1 MIPILLDQGLPR
13 STVTLLRGV
22 GWDINHVGELGM
34 SRARDEEILRY
45 ARREGCTI
53 VTLDAD
59 FHAIVAVENASGPTV
74 IRIRIEGLNGQA
86 MANLLTSIWPRI
98 EEHVTRGAMITVTSR
113 TIRIRHLPLSEN
125 P

>member
-1 MIPILLDQGLPR
+1 MTPILLDQGLPR
-13 STVTLLRGV
+13 STATLLRGA

-45 ARREGCTI
+45 ARREGCAI
-53 VTLDAD
+53 VTLDTD

-86 MANLLTSIWPRI
+86 MTNLLTSMWPRI
-98 EEHVTRGAMITVTSR
+98 EEHVARGAMITVTPHA
-113 TIRIRHLPLSEN
+113 IRIRHLPLAES
-125 P
+125 

>member
-1 MIPILLDQGLPR
+1 MTPILLDQGLPR
-13 STVTLLRGV
+13 STATLLRSA
-22 GWDINHVGELGM
+22 GWDIKHVGELGM

-45 ARREGCTI
+45 ARREGCAI

-86 MANLLTSIWPRI
+86 MTNLLTSMWARI
-98 EEHVTRGAMITVTSR
+98 EEHVARGAMITVTPHA
-113 TIRIRHLPLSEN
+113 IRIRHLPLAES
-125 P
+125 